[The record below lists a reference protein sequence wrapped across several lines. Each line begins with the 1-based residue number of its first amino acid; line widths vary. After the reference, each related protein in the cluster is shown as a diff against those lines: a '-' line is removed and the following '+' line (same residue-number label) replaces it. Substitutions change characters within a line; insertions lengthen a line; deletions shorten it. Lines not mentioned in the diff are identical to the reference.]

1 VDPKGYYSILRVPES
16 ATDDQIKSAYRDTAM
31 KYHPDKNK
39 SPLADDMMKKIN
51 EAYETLSDKQKRQEY
66 DNGKNIGD
74 NFRFTHYNVH
84 NKHSSNNT
92 NRSTKKTYN
101 YNYKHNFD
109 YEYNKNKYDYSKNKV
124 SVWWQMF
131 YAIIPFVNLLAF
143 YRIQRLVMAITSAF
157 PLFVGIIV
165 LLTLLPNFSYF
176 PFRLEDRFNL
186 FLILLNS
193 VLVFFIRR
201 WSKQWNDQIDR
212 GESPRGDKIDK
223 KVNLIWQLVFS
234 TIPFI
239 NFSAFA
245 RIHHFG
251 KSVVIGI
258 ITYIGMAVISS
269 LIVSNNSTISF
280 YSVYFG
286 LSSSVFLFFM
296 FRWTNRYNSGR
307 WNKWNDNW
315 MNL

>member
-16 ATDDQIKSAYRDTAM
+16 ATDDQIKSAYRATAM

-74 NFRFTHYNVH
+74 YYRFTHYNAH
-84 NKHSSNNT
+84 NKRSSNNT

-101 YNYKHNFD
+101 HNYKHNSD
-109 YEYNKNKYDYSKNKV
+109 YEHNKNKYDYTKNKV

-131 YAIIPFVNLLAF
+131 YAIIPLVNLLAF

-186 FLILLNS
+186 FLILFNS

-269 LIVSNNSTISF
+269 LIVSNNSALSF
-280 YSVYFG
+280 YPVYFG
-286 LSSSVFLFFM
+286 LTSTVFLFFM
-296 FRWTNRYNSGR
+296 YRWTNRYNSGR
-307 WNKWNDNW
+307 WNRWNDNW

>member
-1 VDPKGYYSILRVPES
+1 
-16 ATDDQIKSAYRDTAM
+16 M

-51 EAYETLSDKQKRQEY
+51 EAYETLSDKQKRREY
-66 DNGKNIGD
+66 DNCKNIGD
-74 NFRFTHYNVH
+74 NFRFTNYNAH
-84 NKHSSNNT
+84 NKRSSNNT
-92 NRSTKKTYN
+92 NKSTKKTYN
-101 YNYKHNFD
+101 YNHKHNSD
-109 YEYNKNKYDYSKNKV
+109 YEFNKSTYDYSKNKV

-143 YRIQRLVMAITSAF
+143 YRIQRLVMAITASF
-157 PLFVGIIV
+157 PLLVGIIV
-165 LLTLLPNFSYF
+165 LLTVLPNFAYF

-186 FLILLNS
+186 FLILFNS
-193 VLVFFIRR
+193 VLVFFIRG

-245 RIHHFG
+245 RIHHFK

-258 ITYIGMAVISS
+258 ITYIAMAVISS
-269 LIVSNNSTISF
+269 LIVSNNSTLSF
-280 YSVYFG
+280 YALYLG
-286 LSSSVFLFFM
+286 LSSTVFLFFM

>member
-1 VDPKGYYSILRVPES
+1 MDPKGYYSILGVPES
-16 ATDDQIKSAYRDTAM
+16 ATDDQIKSAYRSTAM

-39 SPLADDMMKKIN
+39 SPLADDRMKKIN
-51 EAYETLSDKQKRQEY
+51 EAYETLSDKQKRQDY
-66 DNGKNIGD
+66 DNGKNIGN
-74 NFRFTHYNVH
+74 NFRYTPYNAH
-84 NKHSSNNT
+84 NRRSSTNT

-101 YNYKHNFD
+101 YNYKHNSD
-109 YEYNKNKYDYSKNKV
+109 YEYNKNRYDYSKNKV

-143 YRIQRLVMAITSAF
+143 YRIQRLVMAMTSSF
-157 PLFVGIIV
+157 PLFIGIIV

-186 FLILLNS
+186 FLLLFNS

-201 WSKQWNDQIDR
+201 WSKQWNDQIDS
-212 GESPRGDKIDK
+212 GESPAGDKMDK
-223 KVNLIWQLVFS
+223 KVNVIWQLVLS

-269 LIVSNNSTISF
+269 LIVSNNSALSF
-280 YSVYFG
+280 YPVYFG
-286 LSSSVFLFFM
+286 LTSTVFLFFM
-296 FRWTNRYNSGR
+296 YRWTNRYNSGR
-307 WNKWNDNW
+307 WNRWNDNW

>member
-1 VDPKGYYSILRVPES
+1 MDPKGYYSILRVPES

-74 NFRFTHYNVH
+74 NFRSTHYNVH
-84 NKHSSNNT
+84 NKRSSNNT

-109 YEYNKNKYDYSKNKV
+109 YEYNKNTNDYSKNKV

-165 LLTLLPNFSYF
+165 LLTLLPNFTYF
-176 PFRLEDRFNL
+176 PFRSEDRFNL
-186 FLILLNS
+186 FLILFNS

-212 GESPRGDKIDK
+212 GESPQGDKIDK

-258 ITYIGMAVISS
+258 ITYIGMAGISS

>member
-74 NFRFTHYNVH
+74 NFRSTHYNVH
-84 NKHSSNNT
+84 NKRSSNNT

-109 YEYNKNKYDYSKNKV
+109 YEYNKNTNDYSKNKV

-165 LLTLLPNFSYF
+165 LLTLLPNFTYF
-176 PFRLEDRFNL
+176 PFRSEDRFNL
-186 FLILLNS
+186 FLILFNS

-212 GESPRGDKIDK
+212 GESPQGDKIDK

-258 ITYIGMAVISS
+258 ITYIGMAGISS

>member
-1 VDPKGYYSILRVPES
+1 
-16 ATDDQIKSAYRDTAM
+16 
-31 KYHPDKNK
+31 
-39 SPLADDMMKKIN
+39 
-51 EAYETLSDKQKRQEY
+51 
-66 DNGKNIGD
+66 
-74 NFRFTHYNVH
+74 
-84 NKHSSNNT
+84 
-92 NRSTKKTYN
+92 
-101 YNYKHNFD
+101 
-109 YEYNKNKYDYSKNKV
+109 
-124 SVWWQMF
+124 
-131 YAIIPFVNLLAF
+131 
-143 YRIQRLVMAITSAF
+143 MAITSSF
-157 PLFVGIIV
+157 PLLVGIIL
-165 LLTLLPNFSYF
+165 LLTILPNFSYF

-186 FLILLNS
+186 FLMLFNS
-193 VLVFFIRR
+193 ALVFFIRR

-258 ITYIGMAVISS
+258 ITYIGMAGISS

-296 FRWTNRYNSGR
+296 FRWTKRYNSGR

>member
-1 VDPKGYYSILRVPES
+1 
-16 ATDDQIKSAYRDTAM
+16 M
-31 KYHPDKNK
+31 KYHPDRNK
-39 SPLADDMMKKIN
+39 SPLADAMMKKIN
-51 EAYETLSDKQKRQEY
+51 DAYETLSDKQKRQEY
-66 DNGKNIGD
+66 DNDKNIGD
-74 NFRFTHYNVH
+74 NFRSAYYNVH
-84 NKHSSNNT
+84 NKRSSNNT

-109 YEYNKNKYDYSKNKV
+109 YEYNKNTNDYSKNKV

-165 LLTLLPNFSYF
+165 ILTLLPNFTYF

-186 FLILLNS
+186 FLILFNS

-258 ITYIGMAVISS
+258 ITYIGMAGISS

>member
-1 VDPKGYYSILRVPES
+1 MDPKGYYSIFRVPES
-16 ATDDQIKSAYRDTAM
+16 ATDDQIKSAYRETAM

-74 NFRFTHYNVH
+74 NFRSTYYNVH
-84 NKHSSNNT
+84 NKRSSSNT

-109 YEYNKNKYDYSKNKV
+109 YEYNKNTNDYSKNKV

-143 YRIQRLVMAITSAF
+143 YRIQRLVMAISSSF

-165 LLTLLPNFSYF
+165 LLTLLPNFTYF
-176 PFRLEDRFNL
+176 PFRSEDRFNL
-186 FLILLNS
+186 FLILFNS

-258 ITYIGMAVISS
+258 ITYIGMAGISS

-296 FRWTNRYNSGR
+296 FRWTKRYNSGR

>member
-1 VDPKGYYSILRVPES
+1 MDPKGYYSILRVTEN
-16 ATDDQIKSAYRDTAM
+16 ATDDQIKSAYRATAM

-39 SPLADDMMKKIN
+39 SPLADDTMKKIN
-51 EAYETLSDKQKRQEY
+51 EAYGILSDKQKRQEY
-66 DNGKNIGD
+66 DKGKNIGN
-74 NFRFTHYNVH
+74 NFRSTPYNAH
-84 NKHSSNNT
+84 NKRSSNNT
-92 NRSTKKTYN
+92 NRSTKKTYD
-101 YNYKHNFD
+101 HN
-109 YEYNKNKYDYSKNKV
+109 YEYNSDNAYNGNRYDYSKNKV

-143 YRIQRLVMAITSAF
+143 YRIQRLAMAITSTF
-157 PLFVGIIV
+157 PLFIGIMV
-165 LLTLLPNFSYF
+165 LLTLSPTFSYF

-186 FLILLNS
+186 FLILFDS
-193 VLVFFIRR
+193 VIVFFIRR
-201 WSKQWNDQIDR
+201 WSKQWNDQINR
-212 GESPRGDKIDK
+212 GESPEGDKIDK
-223 KVNLIWQLVFS
+223 KVNVIWQLVFS

-239 NFSAFA
+239 NFTAFA

-269 LIVSNNSTISF
+269 LIMNNNSTLSF

-286 LSSSVFLFFM
+286 LTSTVFIFFM
-296 FRWTNRYNSGR
+296 FRWTNRYNSGK
-307 WNKWNDNW
+307 WNRGNDNW

>member
-1 VDPKGYYSILRVPES
+1 
-16 ATDDQIKSAYRDTAM
+16 M

-66 DNGKNIGD
+66 DNDKNIGD
-74 NFRFTHYNVH
+74 NFRSAYYNVH
-84 NKHSSNNT
+84 NKRSSNNT

-109 YEYNKNKYDYSKNKV
+109 YEYNKNTNDYSKNKV

-165 LLTLLPNFSYF
+165 ILTLLPNFTYF

-186 FLILLNS
+186 FLILFDS

-258 ITYIGMAVISS
+258 ITYIGMAGISS

>member
-1 VDPKGYYSILRVPES
+1 MDPKGYYSILRVPES
-16 ATDDQIKSAYRDTAM
+16 ATHDQIKSAYRTTAM

-51 EAYETLSDKQKRQEY
+51 EAYEILSDKQKRQEY
-66 DNGKNIGD
+66 DNGKNTGD
-74 NFRFTHYNVH
+74 NSRFTSHNAH
-84 NKHSSNNT
+84 NKHPSNNT
-92 NRSTKKTYN
+92 NKSTKKTHG
-101 YNYKHNFD
+101 YNYKYNSD
-109 YEYNKNKYDYSKNKV
+109 YEYDKNKYDHPKNKV

-143 YRIQRLVMAITSAF
+143 YRIQRLTMAMTSSF
-157 PLFVGIIV
+157 PLFIGIIV
-165 LLTLLPNFSYF
+165 LLTLLPTFSYF

-186 FLILLNS
+186 FLILFDS
-193 VLVFFIRR
+193 VLVFFIRM
-201 WSKQWNDQIDR
+201 WSKQWNDQINR
-212 GESPRGDKIDK
+212 GESPEGDKIDE
-223 KVNLIWQLVFS
+223 KVNVIWQLVLS

-269 LIVSNNSTISF
+269 LVVSNSSNLFF

-286 LSSSVFLFFM
+286 LTSTVFLFFM
-296 FRWTNRYNSGR
+296 FRWTNRYNSGK

>member
-16 ATDDQIKSAYRDTAM
+16 ATDDQIKSAYRDMAM

-74 NFRFTHYNVH
+74 NFRSTHYNVH
-84 NKHSSNNT
+84 NERSSNNT

-109 YEYNKNKYDYSKNKV
+109 YEYKKNTYDYSKNKV
-124 SVWWQMF
+124 SIWWQMF

-186 FLILLNS
+186 FLILFNS

-280 YSVYFG
+280 YSAYFG

>member
-1 VDPKGYYSILRVPES
+1 MDPKGYYSILKVPES
-16 ATDDQIKSAYRDTAM
+16 ATDDQIKLAYRATAM

-74 NFRFTHYNVH
+74 NFRFTHHYAH
-84 NKHSSNNT
+84 NKRPSNNT

-101 YNYKHNFD
+101 YNYKHNSD
-109 YEYNKNKYDYSKNKV
+109 YEYNKNTYDYSKNKV

-157 PLFVGIIV
+157 PLFVGIII
-165 LLTLLPNFSYF
+165 LLTLLPNFPHF
-176 PFRLEDRFNL
+176 PFRLEDRFTL
-186 FLILLNS
+186 FLILFNS

-258 ITYIGMAVISS
+258 ITYIGMAGISS

-286 LSSSVFLFFM
+286 LSSTVFLFFM
-296 FRWTNRYNSGR
+296 FRWTNRYYSGR
-307 WNKWNDNW
+307 WNRWNDNW

>member
-1 VDPKGYYSILRVPES
+1 
-16 ATDDQIKSAYRDTAM
+16 
-31 KYHPDKNK
+31 
-39 SPLADDMMKKIN
+39 
-51 EAYETLSDKQKRQEY
+51 
-66 DNGKNIGD
+66 
-74 NFRFTHYNVH
+74 
-84 NKHSSNNT
+84 
-92 NRSTKKTYN
+92 
-101 YNYKHNFD
+101 
-109 YEYNKNKYDYSKNKV
+109 
-124 SVWWQMF
+124 MF

-157 PLFVGIIV
+157 PLFIGIIL

-186 FLILLNS
+186 FLLLFNS

-201 WSKQWNDQIDR
+201 WSKQWNNQIDS
-212 GESPRGDKIDK
+212 GESPAGDNIDK
-223 KVNLIWQLVFS
+223 KVNVIWQLVFS

-269 LIVSNNSTISF
+269 LIVSNNSTLSF

-286 LSSSVFLFFM
+286 LTSTVFLFFM
-296 FRWTNRYNSGR
+296 YRWTNRYNSGR
-307 WNKWNDNW
+307 WNRRNDNW